1 MEFFRTLPLRASTDS
16 LQAKLTVPALP
27 RLCPA
32 IDTLVEEAG
41 PDAGVVYCLWGEF
54 RVRREC
60 INGGVRF
67 SLPGCPN
74 ALAWTLTTGHPPT
87 PEAVMLHL
95 TINRQ
100 EHDPDFVESLEFFAD
115 SWLELTSLQPPH
127 DGP

>member
-1 MEFFRTLPLRASTDS
+1 MEFFRTLPLQAVADS
-16 LQAKLTVPALP
+16 LQAELTVPALP

-32 IDTLVEEAG
+32 IDALVEETG

-67 SLPGCPN
+67 TLPSCPN
-74 ALAWTLTTGHPPT
+74 ALAWTLTTGHPPK

-127 DGP
+127 DRP